1 MTINSYK
8 QRGAV
13 SIFIV
18 IFAVL
23 LITVVTVSFVRIMLQ
38 DQQQATTTDLSQSAY
53 DSAQAGVEDA
63 KRALLKYQSICNSGG
78 DCVAAAR
85 AIDST
90 QTPACNAA
98 IGTLGVDV
106 SGNEVKVQ
114 TGTGANAANQATL
127 DQAYT
132 CVKITL
138 NTNDYLGTLSP
149 NGSNII
155 PLSGVT
161 PFNKVQI
168 QWFSA
173 SKDLLG
179 NGKKADLQSPTSTSW
194 PLLSQSAPLPF
205 WGLYRPSIMRSQMIQ
220 FSSNGGFT
228 INDFDSKN
236 GAGQS
241 NANTL
246 FLYPTGTSNVASSI
260 VDTFDFTRDIRRAP
274 TGAPLPIHCS
284 GNLSIS
290 GGYACT
296 TILNVPDPINGD
308 KNNRTL
314 FLRLSALYNGTDYRV
329 TLLNGATPVQ
339 FNAVQPQID
348 STGRAND
355 LFRRVQTRVE
365 LTDVNFKYPEAE
377 VDITGSF
384 CKDFSVTDNPNDYS
398 KISSIQSG
406 ISVGSCAP

>member
-1 MTINSYK
+1 MTIKIYK

-18 IFAVL
+18 IFAAL
-23 LITVVTVSFVRIMLQ
+23 LITIVTVSFVRIMLQ

-78 DCVAAAR
+78 DCVAAAN

-90 QTPACNAA
+90 KSPACNAA

-114 TGTGANAANQATL
+114 TGTGANAANQAVL

-138 NTNDYLGTLSP
+138 NTDDYLGTLLP
-149 NGSNII
+149 NESNII

-161 PFNKVQI
+161 DFNTVQI
-168 QWFSA
+168 QWFS
-173 SKDLLG
+173 SKDVSG
-179 NGKKADLQSPTSTSW
+179 NGSNVNLQPASSASW
-194 PLLSQSAPLPF
+194 PLLSQGSPG
-205 WGLYRPSIMRSQMIQ
+205 WSLYRPSIMRAQMIQ
-220 FSSNGGFT
+220 FGGDGFT
-228 INDFDSKN
+228 LNDFDSKN
-236 GAGQS
+236 AKGES

-246 FLYPTGTSNVASSI
+246 FLYPSGTTGASSTV
-260 VDTFDFTRDIRRAP
+260 VDSFNFSDKDKRRAP
-274 TGAPLPIHCS
+274 IGAPLATHCS
-284 GNLSIS
+284 GSL
-290 GGYACT
+290 GAGRYACT
-296 TILNVPDPINGD
+296 TQLKLPNPIGGGSH
-308 KNNRTL
+308 RTL

-329 TLLNGATPVQ
+329 TLLNDATSVQ

-365 LTDVNFKYPEAE
+365 LTDVNFPYPEAE
-377 VDITGSF
+377 IDITGNL
-384 CKDFSVTDNPNDYS
+384 CKGFSITDNPNDYN
-398 KISSIQSG
+398 IG
-406 ISVGSCAP
+406 TVGQITGCSP